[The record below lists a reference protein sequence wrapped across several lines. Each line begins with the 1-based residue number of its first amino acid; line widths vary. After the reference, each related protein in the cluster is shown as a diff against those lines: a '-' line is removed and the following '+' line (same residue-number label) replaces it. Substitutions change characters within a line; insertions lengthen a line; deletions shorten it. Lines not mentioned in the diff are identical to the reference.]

1 MAQRRVRTIFLS
13 GPMGAGKSTVAVA
26 LGRHLGRPV
35 IDLDQR
41 IEQHAGTSVARIF
54 AEQGEPAF
62 RALEAQLAREA
73 AVEGGVV
80 ALGGGALTQD
90 GLRHELLEAG
100 VVVTLRA
107 SLDELLQ
114 SRWRW
119 GGQAALGG
127 ARARRSAC
135 AAGGAAG
142 SRVAKRTRSATRRST
157 PGRSNLD
164 AVVAQIAALADEARV
179 VVPLGQRTYRVEI
192 GRGVRARVAER
203 AGQACSGD
211 VVLVHDADDGRPWPG
226 EVATRLTAAGRRC
239 VVVQLENGERWKN
252 IQSVE
257 RIWDA
262 ALEAGVD
269 RHALVLGVGG
279 GVVGDLTGFAASTLL
294 RGVTLGQVPTTL
306 LSMVDS
312 SVGGKTGFNRPR
324 GKNLVGT
331 FYQPHFVLCDVA
343 TLSTLPDDERV
354 SGLAEVV
361 KSAWLDGEDAVAQ
374 LEADAPLLNQGEEE
388 ATIRAIEMSVR
399 LKARIVRQDER
410 EGGKRM
416 LLNLGHTV
424 GHGLEAAHGYVGLRH
439 GEAVALGMIAAL
451 RVGVAHGT
459 TQPDSVARLTRLM
472 DDLGL
477 PTDLDARLSEQALD
491 FIESD
496 KKKSGARVKFVVPGL
511 PGDTT
516 VVPMSLEAIRAAVR
530 A

>member
-41 IEQHAGTSVARIF
+41 IAQHAGMSVERIF

-62 RALEAQLAREA
+62 RTLEAQAAREA
-73 AVEGGVV
+73 AAEGGVV

-90 GLRHELLEAG
+90 ALRHELLEAG

-114 SRWRW
+114 RV
-119 GGQAALGG
+119 G
-127 ARARRSAC
+127 AGEGRPLLAGLAPDARRERL
-135 AAGGAAG
+135 GALLEA
-142 SRVAKRTRSATRRST
+142 RREAYAECHAEVDT
-157 PGRSNLD
+157 GKVNLD
-164 AVVAQIAALADEARV
+164 AVVAQIAALSEEARV

-226 EVATRLTAAGRRC
+226 EVATLLTAAGRRC
-239 VVVQLENGERWKN
+239 VVVQLENGERWKH

>member
-1 MAQRRVRTIFLS
+1 MAQSRVRTIFLS

-35 IDLDQR
+35 VDLDQR
-41 IEQHAGTSVARIF
+41 IELRAGMSVARIF

-73 AVEGGVV
+73 ATEGGVV

-90 GLRHELLEAG
+90 ALRHELLEAG

-107 SLDELLQ
+107 SLDELL
-114 SRWRW
+114 RRV
-119 GGQAALGG
+119 G
-127 ARARRSAC
+127 AGEGRPLLAGLTPDGRRARL
-135 AAGGAAG
+135 GALLEA
-142 SRVAKRTRSATRRST
+142 RREAYAECHADIDTGDAS
-157 PGRSNLD
+157 LD
-164 AVVAQIAALADEARV
+164 AVVAQIAAVADEARV
-179 VVPLGQRTYRVEI
+179 VVPLGERTYRVEI
-192 GRGVRARVAER
+192 GHGVRARVAER
-203 AGQACSGD
+203 ARQACSGD

-226 EVATRLTAAGRRC
+226 EVAERLTAAGRRC
-239 VVVQLENGERWKN
+239 VVVQLENGERFKH

-294 RGVTLGQVPTTL
+294 RGVALGQVPTTL

-331 FYQPHFVLCDVA
+331 FHQPHFVLCDVA
-343 TLSTLPDDERV
+343 TLSTLPDDERI

-361 KSAWLDGEDAVAQ
+361 KSAWLDGEAAVAQ
-374 LEADAPLLNQGEEE
+374 LEADAPLLNQGEEA
-388 ATIRAIEMSVR
+388 ATIRAIEMSVQ

-451 RVGVAHGT
+451 RVGVARGT
-459 TQPDSVARLTRLM
+459 TKPDSVARLTRLM
-472 DDLGL
+472 DVLGL

-496 KKKSGARVKFVVPGL
+496 KKKSGARVRFVVPGP

-516 VVPMSLEAIRAAVR
+516 VVPMTLDAIRAAVR

>member
-1 MAQRRVRTIFLS
+1 
-13 GPMGAGKSTVAVA
+13 MGAGKSTVAVA
-26 LGRHLGRPV
+26 LGHHLGRPA

-41 IEQHAGTSVARIF
+41 IEARAGMSVARIF
-54 AEQGEPAF
+54 AEQGELAF
-62 RALEAQLAREA
+62 RALEAELAREA
-73 AVEGGVV
+73 SAEGGVV
-80 ALGGGALTQD
+80 ALGGGAVTQD
-90 GLRHELLEAG
+90 ALRHELLETG
-100 VVVTLRA
+100 VVVTLTA
-107 SLDELLQ
+107 PMADLLN
-114 SRWRW
+114 RV
-119 GGQAALGG
+119 GDG
-127 ARARRSAC
+127 AERPLLAGLEPDARR
-135 AAGGAAG
+135 
-142 SRVAKRTRSATRRST
+142 TRLQ
-157 PGRSNLD
+157 GLLD
-164 AVVAQIAALADEARV
+164 ARRDAYAECHAEIDTGKASVEQVVARIAGLAEEACV

-192 GRGVRARVAER
+192 GRGVRERVASR
-203 AGQACSGD
+203 AAAAGSGD
-211 VVLVHDADDGRPWPG
+211 VILVHDADDGRPWPDD
-226 EVATRLTAAGRRC
+226 VAQRLTAAGRRC
-239 VVVQLENGERWKN
+239 VVVQLENGERFKD
-252 IQSVE
+252 IQAVE

-262 ALEAGVD
+262 ALEAGID

-294 RGVTLGQVPTTL
+294 RGVALGQVPTTL

-331 FYQPHFVLCDVA
+331 FYQPSFVLCDVA
-343 TLSTLPDDERV
+343 TLGTLPDDERI

-361 KSAWLDGEDAVAQ
+361 KSAWLDGEAAVAG
-374 LEADAPLLNQGEEE
+374 LEADAEGLRRGDEQ
-388 ATIRAIEMSVR
+388 ATVRAIEMSVR

-451 RVGVAHGT
+451 RVGVAQGT
-459 TQPDSVARLTRLM
+459 TQPASVARLTRLL
-472 DDLGL
+472 DVLGL

-496 KKKSGARVKFVVPGL
+496 KKKSGARVRFVVPGV

-516 VVPMSLEAIRAAVR
+516 VVPLTLDTIRAAVR
-530 A
+530 G

>member
-1 MAQRRVRTIFLS
+1 
-13 GPMGAGKSTVAVA
+13 MGAGKSTVAAA
-26 LGRHLGRPV
+26 LGRQLGRPV
-35 IDLDQR
+35 VDLDQR
-41 IEQHAGTSVARIF
+41 IEARSGMSIPRIF

-62 RALEAQLAREA
+62 RALEAELAREA
-73 AVEGGVV
+73 CHDGGVV
-80 ALGGGALTQD
+80 ALGGGAVVQD
-90 GLRHELLEAG
+90 ELRHELLEAG
-100 VVVTLRA
+100 VLVTLQA

-114 SRWRW
+114 RV
-119 GGQAALGG
+119 GDG
-127 ARARRSAC
+127 AGRPLLAGLAPEARRARLGALI
-135 AAGGAAG
+135 AARRDAYAECHAEIDTGKTSVEDAA
-142 SRVAKRTRSATRRST
+142 T
-157 PGRSNLD
+157 
-164 AVVAQIAALADEARV
+164 QIAQVADEARV

-192 GRGVRARVAER
+192 GRGVRDRVAAR
-203 AGQACSGD
+203 AAQAGSGD
-211 VVLVHDADDGRPWPG
+211 VILVHDADDERPWHG
-226 EVATRLTAAGRRC
+226 EVAELLTKAGRRC
-239 VVVQLENGERWKN
+239 VVVQLENGERHKH
-252 IQSVE
+252 IASVE

-294 RGVTLGQVPTTL
+294 RGVALGQVPTTL

-331 FYQPHFVLCDVA
+331 FYQPSFVLCDVA
-343 TLSTLPDDERV
+343 TLGTLPSEERI

-361 KSAWLDGEDAVAQ
+361 KSAWLDGEEAVAG
-374 LEADAPLLNQGEEE
+374 LEGDAALLRRGDEE

-439 GEAVALGMIAAL
+439 GEGVALGMIAAL
-451 RVGVAHGT
+451 RVGVALST
-459 TQPDSVARLTRLM
+459 TEPDTVARLTRLL
-472 DDLGL
+472 DVLGL
-477 PTDLDARLSEQALD
+477 PTDLDARLSEEALD

-496 KKKSGARVKFVVPGL
+496 KKKSGARVRFIVPGR
-511 PGDTT
+511 PGDTS
-516 VVPMSLEAIRAAVR
+516 VVPLGLDVIRAAVR
-530 A
+530 G